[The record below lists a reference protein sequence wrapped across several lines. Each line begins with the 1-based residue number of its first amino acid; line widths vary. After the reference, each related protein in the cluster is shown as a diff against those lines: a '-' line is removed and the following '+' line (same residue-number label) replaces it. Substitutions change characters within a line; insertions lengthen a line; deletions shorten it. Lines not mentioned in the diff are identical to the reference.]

1 MASYVD
7 LGAAVSPTV
16 IGGGPV
22 KLGLLLQKGLSP
34 GKAGFVTVLGGL
46 EDIVMY
52 LSALFL
58 CIYYTGES
66 AAQVA
71 DVILSFFQNNW
82 KLLLMLTTILVIA
95 NQIVRRNTAL
105 QIRTYIPYRYK
116 KAYGKFVLGIKNAMR
131 EMIHNGGLVMKS
143 GKVKLLIS
151 FSVLLV
157 QWTAKFSIL
166 IILLKALNVDFE
178 LFITYIREWVVYLSM
193 MMFPTP
199 GATGGAE
206 TIFYYVFED
215 YIPVAILPVII
226 ALWRFGTYYMF
237 LFLSI
242 VILQYN
248 LLRARD

>member
-1 MASYVD
+1 MASYTD

-34 GKAGFVTVLGGL
+34 GKAGFVTILGGL

-52 LSALFL
+52 LTALFL

-71 DVILSFFQNNW
+71 DAILSFFTGNW
-82 KLLLMLTTILVIA
+82 KLLLLIATLLIIA
-95 NQIVRRNTAL
+95 NQIVRRNVAL
-105 QIRTYIPYRYK
+105 QIRTYIPYKYK
-116 KAYGKFVLGIKNAMR
+116 KAYGRFVLGIKNAMR
-131 EMIHNGGLVMKS
+131 EMIESGGLVLKQ
-143 GKVKLLIS
+143 GKLKLLLS
-151 FSVLLV
+151 FSVLLL

-166 IILLKALNVDFE
+166 LILLKALNVDFE
-178 LFITYIREWVVYLSM
+178 IFITYIREWVVYLSM

-215 YIPVAILPVII
+215 YIPASILPVII

-242 VILQYN
+242 MILQYN
-248 LLRARD
+248 LLRARE